1 MKRCLFL
8 YNSMS
13 PFSRKKVYGGECR
26 CNSAFALPD
35 HEGVGVV
42 VLSHLYHRLIQ
53 LQMREQWRAAW
64 GHVRGHTHHALMP
77 FAILHSEYE
86 STHWQYFAPY
96 SMQKPG
102 FLEE

>member
-1 MKRCLFL
+1 MPPITRFL
-8 YNSMS
+8 TVCA
-13 PFSRKKVYGGECR
+13 FFCR
-26 CNSAFALPD
+26 CNSAFAFPD

-64 GHVRGHTHHALMP
+64 GHVRGHTHHALTP

-86 STHWQYFAPY
+86 STHSQYFAPY
-96 SMQKPG
+96 QIQKPG
-102 FLEE
+102 LLEEDRPCNNTR